1 MWFMK
6 ENRPKLMEELDYKE
20 RQSAE
25 LNKVTQ
31 FSLNTFCDLK
41 QNPSICIFF
50 FWKYLKIL

>member
-1 MWFMK
+1 
-6 ENRPKLMEELDYKE
+6 MEELDYKE

-50 FWKYLKIL
+50 FLKVFENTIGTRKEMA

>member
-25 LNKVTQ
+25 LNKVTR
-31 FSLNTFCDLK
+31 
-41 QNPSICIFF
+41 
-50 FWKYLKIL
+50 